1 MKQYIIYIL
10 FLFCFSANV
19 MAVATKDNSSKND
32 TENTIKEQKRNGDR
46 CLEKGEL
53 DNALKIYNDII
64 AKHSSNDDSDVKN
77 LVMGSYINCGYIY
90 SFHMNNYAKA
100 YECYQKAENISI
112 ETGITN
118 QLPFIYLNKASV
130 YANYNDST
138 KVVKLYQHAF
148 YSSIKEELWGVT
160 IASLTNII
168 EMVDCYAQREQIKP
182 ILDRFASLN
191 IPDMEMLAFTRKL
204 ESASYR
210 LTEQKW
216 DAAIADVNDAISLIN
231 NDAQRERYEM
241 TGKHILARIYLKKHD
256 YANAIRLFV
265 DVLNMS
271 NKYQAYDC
279 MNLTLGGLRQ
289 AYRELG
295 DTQNADNYK
304 SMQVNLR
311 DSLFSTKSYA
321 EICDIESSYEIEKME
336 NRVTQLEEERNQHI
350 IITCCAV
357 LGCLVVFLLLLL
369 IAKKNKDLNE
379 QNKTLYAQNER
390 FLQISEEKEK
400 AEATQPAI
408 GTTTPSSLYSPE
420 LLQKIKEI
428 MSDIDIV
435 TREDFSLSM
444 LAELTDSKERYVSQ
458 AINEGFNKNLSVWL
472 AEIRVKEA
480 CKRIKDV
487 ENYGNLSIEGIA
499 KSLGYKSRSHFA
511 TIFKKE
517 TGLSPSEYQ
526 KQALLNSGN

>member
-1 MKQYIIYIL
+1 M
-10 FLFCFSANV
+10 

-32 TENTIKEQKRNGDR
+32 TENTIKDLKRKGDR
-46 CLEKGEL
+46 NLEQGDL
-53 DNALKIYNDII
+53 NQALKIYSTIINDY
-64 AKHSSNDDSDVKN
+64 STYDDSDVKN

-90 SFHMNNYAKA
+90 SFHMNNFAKA

-112 ETGITN
+112 ETGMTN
-118 QLPFIYLNKASV
+118 QLPYIYLNKASV
-130 YANYNDST
+130 CANYNDST
-138 KVVKLYQHAF
+138 KVIKLYQHAF
-148 YSSIKEELWGVT
+148 YSSIKEELWSVT

-168 EMVDCYAQREQIKP
+168 EMVDCYAQREQITP
-182 ILDRFASLN
+182 ILDKFASLN

-204 ESASYR
+204 ESASYK
-210 LTEQKW
+210 LTQQKW
-216 DAAIADVNDAISLIN
+216 DDAIKDVNEAISLIN
-231 NDAQRERYEM
+231 NDTQKERYEM
-241 TGKHILARIYLKKHD
+241 TGKHILADIYLKKHD
-256 YANAIRLFV
+256 YNNAIRLFV

-271 NKYQAYDC
+271 SKYHAYDC
-279 MNLTLGGLRQ
+279 MNLTLGGLRK
-289 AYRELG
+289 AYLEL
-295 DTQNADNYK
+295 DDKQNAENYK
-304 SMQVNLR
+304 NMQFNLR

-336 NRVTQLEEERNQHI
+336 NRVSQLEKERNQHI
-350 IITCCAV
+350 IITCSAV
-357 LGCLVVFLLLLL
+357 LGCLIVFLLLLL

-390 FLQISEEKEK
+390 FLQISDEKEK
-400 AEATQPAI
+400 VEAIQPTI
-408 GTTTPSSLYSPE
+408 TTTTSSLYSPE
-420 LLQKIKEI
+420 LLIKIKEI

-435 TREDFSLSM
+435 TREDFSLSL